1 MLQSTAGTT
10 GQSVPLNTWGR
21 PQSERGRAQPGLPNS
36 RGNVAVAK
44 AESLRSNVRGFA
56 LWGLVCGKE
65 MVSNQITQA
74 VTKEI
79 NYNIW
84 GSVDATSP
92 LSQDP
97 GFATYFI

>member
-1 MLQSTAGTT
+1 MICLVCGVTYAGTT
-10 GQSVPLNTWGR
+10 GQSVPLNTWVW
-21 PQSERGRAQPGLPNS
+21 PWSERGQAQPGPPNP

-44 AESLRSNVRGFA
+44 AESLRGSVRGFA

-79 NYNIW
+79 NYNNDL
-84 GSVDATSP
+84 GEC
-92 LSQDP
+92 
-97 GFATYFI
+97 